1 MISLGKAE
9 FWRLYQGLPQDVRAQ
24 ARQAYDLFMA
34 NPDHPSLRFKKLQG
48 HGNFWSVRFGGEYRA
63 VCEREGDRV
72 VWRWIGTRQAFGK
85 LF

>member
-1 MISLGKAE
+1 MARGEYPRIPC
-9 FWRLYQGLPQDVRAQ
+9 QGQTFFEAQ

-48 HGNFWSVRFGGEYRA
+48 PGNFWSVRFGGEYRA

-72 VWRWIGTRQAFGK
+72 VWHWMGTRQAFGK